1 MGARLAPASCSSTVA
16 GCGCPYLTEKWEAV
30 LSYLIDRRLQ
40 GKNKSAVN
48 RERFLRRYKSQIKDA
63 VGRAIKGRSI
73 TDIENGEKVTIPVKD
88 VNEPHFGHAHGGVWE
103 TINPGNTE
111 YQKGDQFSRPK
122 SGGGSGRGKAGNT
135 DQTADDDFIFE
146 LSRQEF
152 MNYFFE
158 DLELPNMVKTQLT
171 ATTDFKNQ
179 RAGYNISG
187 TPSNIHVLRSLRGAL
202 GRRIAVGGKPR
213 REAEE
218 CEQELAALLDAGA
231 PEHDPHVLALKT
243 RIHQLHTRLL
253 AIPWIDPFDL
263 RYSNRIKVPKPNTQA
278 VMFCIMDVSGSMDE
292 SRKDTA
298 KRFFI
303 LLYLF
308 LKRVYDK
315 IEVVFIRHHTAAS
328 EVDEEE
334 FFHSRESGGTVVS
347 SALHLLNKV
356 ITERYRAGDW
366 NSYVAQA
373 SDGDN
378 WDNDSVLCKQMLI
391 NTIMPSVQY
400 YTYVEITDGPPQNLW
415 EQYAEVSNHHANFAM
430 QKIVTPADIYPVFR
444 ELFKKQPK

>member
-1 MGARLAPASCSSTVA
+1 MT
-16 GCGCPYLTEKWEAV
+16 
-30 LSYLIDRRLQ
+30 YLIDRRLQ
-40 GKNKSAVN
+40 GKNKSAIN
-48 RERFLRRYKSQIKDA
+48 RERFLRRYKGQIKDA

-73 TDIENGEKVTIPVKD
+73 TDIENGEKVSIPVKD
-88 VNEPHFGHAHGGVWE
+88 VNEPSFGHAHGGVWE
-103 TINPGNTE
+103 VVNPGNQE
-111 YQKGDQFSRPK
+111 YQKGDQINRPK
-122 SGGGSGRGKAGNT
+122 GGGGSGRGRAGNS
-135 DQTADDDFIFE
+135 DQTTEDDFIFE
-146 LSRQEF
+146 LSREEF

-158 DLELPNMVKTQLT
+158 DLELPHMVKTQLT
-171 ATTDFKNQ
+171 ATTEFKQQ
-179 RAGYNISG
+179 RAGYTVSG

-202 GRRIAVGGKPR
+202 GRRIAVGGSSRKR
-213 REAEE
+213 LIEAER
-218 CEQELAALLDAGA
+218 ELEELLVAGA
-231 PEHDPHVLALKT
+231 PLDDPQVIELKKL
-243 RIHQLHTRLL
+243 IHHLHTRLL
-253 AIPWIDPFDL
+253 AIPYIDPFDL
-263 RYSNRIKVPKPNTQA
+263 RYSNRIKVPKPMTQA

-292 SRKDTA
+292 QRKDTA

-328 EVDEEE
+328 EVDENE

-347 SALHLLNKV
+347 SALHLLNK
-356 ITERYRAGDW
+356 IIDERFGGGSW
-366 NSYVAQA
+366 NAYVAQA

-378 WDNDSVLCKQMLI
+378 WDNDSVLCRQLLV
-391 NTIMPSVQY
+391 NTIMPKVQY

-415 EQYAEVSNHHANFAM
+415 EQYSQVPEYHQHFAM

>member
-1 MGARLAPASCSSTVA
+1 MT
-16 GCGCPYLTEKWEAV
+16 
-30 LSYLIDRRLQ
+30 YLIDRRLQ
-40 GKNKSAVN
+40 GKNKSAIN

-73 TDIENGEKVTIPVKD
+73 TDIENGEKVSIPVKD
-88 VNEPHFGHAHGGVWE
+88 VNEPNFGHAHGGVWE
-103 TINPGNTE
+103 TINPGNKE
-111 YQKGDQFSRPK
+111 YQKGDQFSRPR
-122 SGGGSGRGKAGNT
+122 SGGGSGRGKAGNS
-135 DQTADDDFIFE
+135 DQQSEDDFIFE
-146 LSRQEF
+146 LSREEF

-171 ATTDFKNQ
+171 ATTEFKNQ
-179 RAGYNISG
+179 RAGYNMSG

-202 GRRIAVGGKPR
+202 GRRIAVGGTSRKSLAAA
-213 REAEE
+213 EAELIE
-218 CEQELAALLDAGA
+218 LLEQGVPLDDPRMVELKRL
-231 PEHDPHVLALKT
+231 
-243 RIHQLHTRLL
+243 IHHHHTRLL
-253 AIPWIDPFDL
+253 AIPFIDPFDL
-263 RYSNRIKVPKPNTQA
+263 RYSNRIKVPKPMTQA

-308 LKRVYDK
+308 LKRAYDK
-315 IEVVFIRHHTAAS
+315 IEVVFIRHHTAAA
-328 EVDEEE
+328 EVDEDD

-347 SALHLLNKV
+347 SALHLLSKIIN
-356 ITERYRAGDW
+356 ERFGSGEW

-378 WDNDSVLCKQMLI
+378 WDNDSVLCKQLLV
-391 NTIMPSVQY
+391 NTIMPRVQY

-415 EQYAEVSNHHANFAM
+415 EQYAEVTDHHQNFAM

-444 ELFKKQPK
+444 ELFKKQAK

>member
-1 MGARLAPASCSSTVA
+1 MT
-16 GCGCPYLTEKWEAV
+16 
-30 LSYLIDRRLQ
+30 YLIDRRLQ

-48 RERFLRRYKSQIKDA
+48 RERFLRRYKAQIKDA

-73 TDIENGEKVTIPVKD
+73 TDIENGEKVSIPVKD
-88 VNEPHFGHAHGGVWE
+88 VGEPSFGHAHGGVWE
-103 TINPGNTE
+103 TINPGNQE
-111 YQKGDQFSRPK
+111 YLKGDLINRPK
-122 SGGGSGRGKAGNT
+122 GGGGSGRGKAGNS
-135 DQTADDDFIFE
+135 DQMTEDDFIFE
-146 LSRQEF
+146 LSREEF

-158 DLELPNMVKTQLT
+158 DLELPNLVKTQLT
-171 ATTDFKNQ
+171 ATTEFKNQ
-179 RAGYNISG
+179 RAGYNMSG

-202 GRRIAVGGKPR
+202 GRRIAVGGSSRKR
-213 REAEE
+213 VIEAER
-218 CEQELAALLDAGA
+218 ELEELLLDGEPLDA
-231 PEHDPHVLALKT
+231 PRVVELKKL
-243 RIHQLHTRLL
+243 IHHLHTRLL
-253 AIPWIDPFDL
+253 AIPFIDPFDL
-263 RYSNRIKVPKPNTQA
+263 RYSNRVKVPKPMTQA

-292 SRKDTA
+292 TRKDTA

-315 IEVVFIRHHTAAS
+315 IEVVFIRHHTAAA
-328 EVDEEE
+328 EVNEEE

-347 SALHLLNKV
+347 SALNLLDK
-356 ITERYRAGDW
+356 IIDERYGAGSW

-378 WDNDSVLCKQMLI
+378 WDNDSVLCRQLLV
-391 NTIMPSVQY
+391 NTIMAKVQY

-415 EQYAEVSNHHANFAM
+415 EQYSQIPDHHPHFAM

>member
-1 MGARLAPASCSSTVA
+1 MT
-16 GCGCPYLTEKWEAV
+16 
-30 LSYLIDRRLQ
+30 YLIDRRLQ
-40 GKNKSAVN
+40 GKNKSAIN
-48 RERFLRRYKSQIKDA
+48 RERFLRRYKGQIKDA

-73 TDIENGEKVTIPVKD
+73 TNIENGEKISIPVKD
-88 VNEPHFGHAHGGVWE
+88 VSEPNFGHAHGGVWE
-103 TINPGNTE
+103 TINPGNKE
-111 YQKGDQFSRPK
+111 YLKGDQFSRPK
-122 SGGGSGRGKAGNT
+122 GGGGSGRGKAGNSEET
-135 DQTADDDFIFE
+135 NEDDFIFE
-146 LSRQEF
+146 LSREEF

-171 ATTDFKNQ
+171 KTTEFKNQ

-202 GRRIAVGGKPR
+202 GRRIAVGGSSRKNLLK
-213 REAEE
+213 AEHE
-218 CEQELAALLDAGA
+218 LEQLLLEGVPLDDARVVELKRL
-231 PEHDPHVLALKT
+231 
-243 RIHQLHTRLL
+243 IHHLHTRLL
-253 AIPWIDPFDL
+253 AIPFIDPIDL
-263 RYSNRIKVPKPNTQA
+263 RYSNRVKMPKPMSQA

-292 SRKDTA
+292 GRKDTA

-328 EVDEEE
+328 EVEEND
-334 FFHSRESGGTVVS
+334 FFNSRESGGTVVS
-347 SALHLLNKV
+347 SALYLLDKV
-356 ITERYRAGDW
+356 LKERYASGEW

-378 WDNDSVLCKQMLI
+378 WDNDSVLCKQLLI
-391 NTIMPSVQY
+391 NTIMPAVQY

-415 EQYAEVSNHHANFAM
+415 EQYTEVPDHHRHFAM
-430 QKIVTPADIYPVFR
+430 QRIVTPADIYPVFR